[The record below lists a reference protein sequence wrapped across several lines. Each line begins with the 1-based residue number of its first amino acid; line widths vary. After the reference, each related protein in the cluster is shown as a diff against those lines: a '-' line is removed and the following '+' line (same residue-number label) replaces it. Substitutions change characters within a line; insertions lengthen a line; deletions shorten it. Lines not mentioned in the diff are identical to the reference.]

1 MAFGRLSPTLFGLLG
16 AQSRE
21 RGLGYQA
28 SPGGSKR
35 REGLATWPCHGET
48 LNQLVAAGTNAG
60 EPCMSRRLRREA
72 AEGGIRELAC
82 ELVSRFSFARCA
94 TAA

>member
-16 AQSRE
+16 AQPRE
-21 RGLGYQA
+21 RGLGYHTSA
-28 SPGGSKR
+28 GGSER
-35 REGLATWPCHGET
+35 REALAIWPCQSEA
-48 LNQLVAAGTNAG
+48 LNHLVTGRTNPV
-60 EPCMSRRLRREA
+60 EPGMSRRLRREA